1 MFTGL
6 FPCRMLCKLDLVVS
20 SQTVA
25 RGAILG
31 PLCPFDGAGSSVA
44 RGGRD
49 GEIRWGKQRMHPMRI
64 HVLRGLMFGLLTWQ
78 PLSWLQYCFDA
89 YKK

>member
-44 RGGRD
+44 RGREGRRD
-49 GEIRWGKQRMHPMRI
+49 KVGEAENASHAYSC
-64 HVLRGLMFGLLTWQ
+64 LTW
-78 PLSWLQYCFDA
+78 LNVWVVDLATFVMA
-89 YKK
+89 AVLF